1 LTCNF
6 SQKEKKSFDFVTH
19 VPSNKQCRETP
30 NDAPYVSIGQFFLF
44 RKFMYNAVDL
54 DRDAGTV
61 RCFRHVTVGLR
72 MHGKLG
78 VAPERDS
85 GRTTADFTAF
95 LREAYA
101 AREERLLLVR
111 RAHDRR
117 LVNAEEAVRDDPSG
131 AGVDALARDVNSF
144 DALLG
149 AHGAG
154 LTNAVVIQVVPYG
167 SAWRGPTS
175 ASPWRTWG
183 SSTSSTAW
191 PPRRAR

>member
-1 LTCNF
+1 M
-6 SQKEKKSFDFVTH
+6 
-19 VPSNKQCRETP
+19 ETP

-44 RKFMYNAVDL
+44 RKFMYNAVEL

-61 RCFRHVTVGLR
+61 RCFRNVTVGLR
-72 MHGKLG
+72 MHGELG

-85 GRTTADFTAF
+85 GRTTADFT
-95 LREAYA
+95 A

-131 AGVDALARDVNSF
+131 AGVDVNSF

-167 SAWRGPTS
+167 NLERVARADFGEPVADMGLQYLEYSVA
-175 ASPWRTWG
+175 AEE
-183 SSTSSTAW
+183 STLKNSK
-191 PPRRAR
+191 